1 MVESS
6 TNQYRLPKYKFSGF
20 VHIHSKRK
28 LGDRTILLAG
38 KSAGYT
44 EATVKLKVQ
53 SYKQRE
59 NEEMKKSANQ
69 KMEMTVIQP
78 NYQSEVLKLFAKN
91 QQKMIKRSN
100 DSHAMVR
107 VFSNFVILPEFRI
120 GQYWA
125 LPHKF
130 YYFQFHIL
138 LQLTPCETVTVE
150 ISFIHVIS
158 SSIDPPKKLILELTT
173 TKRERIRASIKGRI
187 SNSLI
192 AYYHHYES
200 SAITHESCEPCDMT
214 HVAFDMSDAL
224 KS

>member
-1 MVESS
+1 M
-6 TNQYRLPKYKFSGF
+6 
-20 VHIHSKRK
+20 
-28 LGDRTILLAG
+28 AG

-107 VFSNFVILPEFRI
+107 IFSNFSCTTSAVFPEGPSAIVILPGFRM
-120 GQYWA
+120 GQYR
-125 LPHKF
+125 
-130 YYFQFHIL
+130 
-138 LQLTPCETVTVE
+138 T
-150 ISFIHVIS
+150 
-158 SSIDPPKKLILELTT
+158 IDHP
-173 TKRERIRASIKGRI
+173 
-187 SNSLI
+187 
-192 AYYHHYES
+192 YHTIGS
-200 SAITHESCEPCDMT
+200 RQ
-214 HVAFDMSDAL
+214 
-224 KS
+224 

>member
-107 VFSNFVILPEFRI
+107 IFSNFVIWPEFRM

-125 LPHKF
+125 
-130 YYFQFHIL
+130 
-138 LQLTPCETVTVE
+138 
-150 ISFIHVIS
+150 
-158 SSIDPPKKLILELTT
+158 ID
-173 TKRERIRASIKGRI
+173 
-187 SNSLI
+187 
-192 AYYHHYES
+192 HHPYRTNHFTGG
-200 SAITHESCEPCDMT
+200 IN
-214 HVAFDMSDAL
+214 F
-224 KS
+224 

>member
-1 MVESS
+1 M
-6 TNQYRLPKYKFSGF
+6 TIGKTRTLYITGKINLFSGF

-91 QQKMIKRSN
+91 QQKIIKRSI
-100 DSHAMVR
+100 DSNAMVR
-107 VFSNFVILPEFRI
+107 FFRTSKDFRLKWGVSSQWSSSLYFPVWNPDQMNIAKAHLAVFSVL
-120 GQYWA
+120 
-125 LPHKF
+125 
-130 YYFQFHIL
+130 
-138 LQLTPCETVTVE
+138 
-150 ISFIHVIS
+150 
-158 SSIDPPKKLILELTT
+158 
-173 TKRERIRASIKGRI
+173 
-187 SNSLI
+187 
-192 AYYHHYES
+192 
-200 SAITHESCEPCDMT
+200 
-214 HVAFDMSDAL
+214 
-224 KS
+224 